1 MDPITVM
8 TVSFAAVRTAIKTGK
23 DLHSMGKDLGKL
35 WGAIDD
41 AKNTHASATR
51 GKGSASERAL
61 TTYISAVKAR
71 DFEAQLR
78 DIIITARGFKGW
90 NELQAIRV
98 SVMKEEREGRYRAL
112 KKKNQIVNALGM
124 LFGALIT
131 VGGGALLLWAAIE
144 FKP

>member
-8 TVSFAAVRTAIKTGK
+8 ALAFSSVRTAIRTGK

-41 AKNTHASATR
+41 AKNTHASAKK
-51 GKGSASERAL
+51 GKGSASEVAL
-61 TTYISAVKAR
+61 TTYITAVKAR

-90 NELQAIRV
+90 NELQAIRAT
-98 SVMKEEREGRYRAL
+98 VMKEEREGRYKAL
-112 KKKNQIVNALGM
+112 QFKNKMLDILGAV
-124 LFGALIT
+124 FAVLIT
-131 VGGGALLLWAAIE
+131 GAGGAGLVYVAI
-144 FKP
+144 KYAP

>member
-35 WGAIDD
+35 WGAIDY
-41 AKNTHASATR
+41 AKNTHASASR
-51 GKGSASERAL
+51 GKGSANERAL

-112 KKKNQIVNALGM
+112 KRKNQIVNALGIVAG
-124 LFGALIT
+124 LVIT
-131 VGGGALLLWAAIE
+131 LGGAAGMVWFAIE